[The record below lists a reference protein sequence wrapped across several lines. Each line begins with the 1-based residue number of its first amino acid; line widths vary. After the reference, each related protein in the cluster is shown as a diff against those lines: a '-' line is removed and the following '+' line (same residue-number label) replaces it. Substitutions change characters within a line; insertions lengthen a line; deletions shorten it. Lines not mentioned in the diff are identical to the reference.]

1 VVVPVV
7 DQDRTDSVEHND
19 GVLAEACDMADNFL
33 TTLPESKVVAVS
45 LVAVDNDVTF
55 SSVGIGKD

>member
-1 VVVPVV
+1 MVVPVV

-33 TTLPESKVVAVS
+33 ATLPESKVVAVT
-45 LVAVDNDVTF
+45 LIAIDDDVAF
-55 SSVGIGKD
+55 SGVGIGKD